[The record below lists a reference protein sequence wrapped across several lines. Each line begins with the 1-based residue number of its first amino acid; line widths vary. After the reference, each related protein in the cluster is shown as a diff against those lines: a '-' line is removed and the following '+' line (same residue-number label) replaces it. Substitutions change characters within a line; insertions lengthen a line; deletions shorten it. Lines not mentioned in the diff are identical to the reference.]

1 MGWWANQHGK
11 QLRIAATV
19 TFASILLTSLSG
31 LQLMILQ
38 DISGFEDFTS
48 LAIVAIVI
56 GIIGLSISAPA
67 FANLKARANTLADI
81 MNMSS
86 SSELA
91 KSRADGDECA
101 RILGGGHQETWNEFL
116 TEKGLKRR

>member
-11 QLRIAATV
+11 QLRIAATI
-19 TFASILLTSLSG
+19 TFASIFLTSLSG

-48 LAIVAIVI
+48 VAIVAII
-56 GIIGLSISAPA
+56 LGIIGLSIGAPA
-67 FANLKARANTLADI
+67 FANLKARANTLSDI
-81 MNMSS
+81 MNTSS

-101 RILGGGHQETWNEFL
+101 RILGGGHQESWNAFL
-116 TEKGLKRR
+116 IEKGLKRR

>member
-19 TFASILLTSLSG
+19 TFASIFMTCLSG

-48 LAIVAIVI
+48 LAIVVIVI
-56 GIIGLSISAPA
+56 GIIGLSIGAPA

-116 TEKGLKRR
+116 IEKGLKRR

>member
-19 TFASILLTSLSG
+19 TFASIFMTCLSG

-48 LAIVAIVI
+48 LAIVVIVI
-56 GIIGLSISAPA
+56 GIIGLSIGAPA

-81 MNMSS
+81 MNTSS

-116 TEKGLKRR
+116 IEKGLKRR